1 MFKNDKTYDTIK
13 EIALLFVPI
22 SGFIASVVNVI
33 GIPYADKVT
42 AILTALDTCL
52 GGIVV
57 VAKKIH
63 DKKLEEDS
71 DNA

>member
-1 MFKNDKTYDTIK
+1 MFKNDKTYDTLK
-13 EIALLFVPI
+13 TIALLFVPI
-22 SGFIASVVNVI
+22 SGFISSVVNVI

-42 AILTALDTCL
+42 AILTALDACL

-63 DKKLEEDS
+63 DGKMEEGED
-71 DNA
+71 DA